1 MSEAIEL
8 VRTDAKQL
16 AVSNQWRAATD
27 VAGVVREFALART
40 LTIQGKRYPPVI
52 VWQAIANAFGC
63 VASARDVKA
72 IDGGISAIGEVKRMS
87 DGQVLAEGEGFVG
100 DDEKTWAGRP
110 LFARRA
116 MAQTRAIG
124 RACRAAFA
132 FVIPLIDSGMQ
143 TTPAEEIEALA
154 DSSPVARPT
163 HSAINKTTAN
173 ILKEQIAARMAK
185 SLPLESVEVVPAPET
200 DLDQSGWIPFG
211 KHKGSHVSNPD
222 VSLSD
227 LKWLDGA
234 VAQSVED
241 PDKSRF
247 KAKNQAL
254 LDAIRAEIERR

>member
-1 MSEAIEL
+1 MNAIER
-8 VRTDAKQL
+8 VEPQD
-16 AVSNQWRAATD
+16 VSVQWRNSTD
-27 VAGVVREFALART
+27 VAGLVREFAIART
-40 LTIQGKRYPPVI
+40 LNIQGKRYPPVV

-72 IDGGISAIGEVKRMS
+72 IDGGVSAIGEVKRMS
-87 DGQVLAEGEGFVG
+87 DGMVISEGEGFVG
-100 DDEKTWAGRP
+100 DDEKTWSSRP

-132 FVIPLIDSGMQ
+132 FVIPMIDSNMQ
-143 TTPAEEIEALA
+143 TTPAEEMEAMA

-185 SLPLESVEVVPAPET
+185 SLPLESVEVVPAPEA
-200 DLDQSGWIPFG
+200 DLDPDGYIPFG
-211 KHKGSHVSNPD
+211 KHKDSHVSNPD
-222 VSLSD
+222 VSLAD

-234 VAQSVED
+234 VAESVED
-241 PDKSRF
+241 PAKSRF
-247 KAKNQAL
+247 QSKNQAL